1 MSRTMLDRAGALIS
15 HAVSK
20 ALKSIALGSA
30 IFVGVTPT
38 YARSF
43 RTVEVRGSEFIPEA
57 DIRMT
62 CGAMANVDYLDIEL
76 QAIED
81 CLMSTGVFET
91 VRLYPEDNALVIEVK
106 EIDTRPGHIGGAISY
121 VAQDGLVGELSFER
135 YNLFPKTYGA
145 LHLAFNSEVRRIDA
159 NIYRADLFGEN
170 LDFGVDV
177 IGKQDEYNDR
187 NFSEQSLRIEPY
199 LAWTPNE
206 QVRVEAGLGMRDHKM
221 YNVAA
226 IASPLLQLEATP
238 DSIRAP
244 YARFGLG
251 YSHTA
256 PLGKEPGSWAVP
268 GYSIKLEQYFWN
280 LGTDDLLSDTRLEVL
295 AQVPIASGLRLQTG
309 LRLGTVTGLDGNDT
323 RSIDRFFP
331 GADTFRGFAPRGI
344 GPRDGTDVLGG
355 NRYFIGTLE
364 VQRDFGN
371 VMNLPLRGGIFFE
384 SGASWGL
391 DNTLSGSIDDSWKS
405 RSSIG
410 ISLTFEI
417 EQTSLSLYLAKPV
430 RKVYGDETQAF
441 GLGFTSTF

>member
-1 MSRTMLDRAGALIS
+1 VSRTTFVRAGALIS
-15 HAVSK
+15 HAASK
-20 ALKSIALGSA
+20 TMKSIALASA
-30 IFVGVTPT
+30 IVVGVTPT
-38 YARSF
+38 YARIF

-62 CGAMANVDYLDIEL
+62 CGAVANVDYLDIEL

-91 VRLYPEDNALVIEVK
+91 VRLYPEHNALVIEVK
-106 EIDTRPGHIGGAISY
+106 EVDSRPGHIGGAISY

-135 YNLFPKTYGA
+135 YNLLPNTYGA

-159 NIYRADLFGEN
+159 NIYRADLFGES

-177 IGKQDEYNDR
+177 IGKQAEYNDR
-187 NFSEQSLRIEPY
+187 NFSERSLQVEPF

-206 QVRVEAGLGMRDHKM
+206 SFRIEAGLGMRDHKM
-221 YNVAA
+221 YNVGA
-226 IASPLLQLEATP
+226 IASPLLFLEATP
-238 DSIRAP
+238 DGIQAP
-244 YARFGLG
+244 YARFGLNF
-251 YSHTA
+251 SHTI
-256 PLGKEPGSWAVP
+256 PLEKERENWAVP
-268 GYSIKLEQYFWN
+268 GYSIRLEQYFWN
-280 LGTDDLLSDTRLEVL
+280 LGTDDLLSDTRIELL
-295 AQVPIASGLRLQTG
+295 AQVPVASGFRFQTG
-309 LRLGTVTGLDGNDT
+309 LRLGTVTGLSGNDT
-323 RSIDRFFP
+323 RSINRFFP

-355 NRYFIGTLE
+355 NHYFIGTLE
-364 VQRDFGN
+364 VQHDFGN

-391 DNTLSGSIDDSWKS
+391 DNTLGGSIDDSWKG
-405 RSSIG
+405 RSSVG
-410 ISLTFEI
+410 VSLVFEI
-417 EQTSLSLYLAKPV
+417 EQTSLSLYLAKPL